1 MNPRADRPEIDDE
14 DIGIRALRTKRTKAV
29 ERSMDRLRQGL
40 GDDWRMLGT
49 DEVERVEWMLG
60 ELWSYLP
67 HAEWESL
74 RVGEMGLADLRALLS
89 YADELRGH
97 ARPST
102 EILDD
107 AQALVRRAGL
117 E

>member
-1 MNPRADRPEIDDE
+1 MSPRAGRPGIDDE
-14 DIGIRALRTKRTKAV
+14 DIGIRALLTKRTKAV
-29 ERSMDRLRQGL
+29 ERSMDRLRRGL
-40 GDDWRMLGT
+40 GEDWRVLEA

-74 RVGEMGLADLRALLS
+74 RVGEMGLAEVRMLLS
-89 YADELRGH
+89 YANELRGH
-97 ARPST
+97 GRPST